1 MPKSWFFAIHVDTA
15 EDEAANLMEHSAATL
30 DISSDDDGAE
40 RRRKRDLE
48 ERGKENVPPADW
60 TAPVR
65 GVRASAEVHRGI
77 CDGVKREARAAVVE
91 GGLAMVED
99 RVALKEMLATDF
111 YPEGLDEGSV
121 EVVREDARQKP
132 SGLAKDATFDFVP
145 ESTTGVVVSAALEG
159 EDKAD
164 GEIFV
169 RPDTP

>member
-1 MPKSWFFAIHVDTA
+1 MPKSWFFAIHIDTA

-30 DISSDDDGAE
+30 DISSDDDGVE
-40 RRRKRDLE
+40 RRRKRDIE

-60 TAPVR
+60 TGPVR
-65 GVRASAEVHRGI
+65 GVRENAEVHRGI
-77 CDGVKREARAAVVE
+77 CDGVKREAKAAVVE
-91 GGLAMVED
+91 AGLIMAED
-99 RVALKEMLATDF
+99 RVALKDMLARDC

-145 ESTTGVVVSAALEG
+145 ESMTAAVEESG
-159 EDKAD
+159 KVDE
-164 GEIFV
+164 EIFV